1 MASDRTPPSPR
12 VSEFSFKDFDLLT
25 EFELGN
31 LLMVPGRIDKDA
43 GEDNTAGFEMDD
55 ALKVGPEI
63 FRDGSRS
70 AVLVAVSNAMV
81 RSSSEMFLQLLMWV
95 FMCSA
100 FPAIG
105 STQARATINLLLV
118 CLSQERNSR
127 LIPVD

>member
-1 MASDRTPPSPR
+1 
-12 VSEFSFKDFDLLT
+12 
-25 EFELGN
+25 
-31 LLMVPGRIDKDA
+31 MVPGKIDEDV

-63 FRDGSRS
+63 FCDGSRS

-95 FMCSA
+95 FMRSA